1 MQKPWSAFKLENTP
15 VFISMFLWIYILIYL
30 LIFSVSVCVRI
41 LVSMGAAVVRPLST
55 MSLLRNLR
63 SVVASAYKT
72 AYRNSVK
79 CKLVVYRTLY
89 RTSIYDYVCL
99 YNTHTHT
106 HQQNMG
112 YLCARTHTHTPIYQP
127 HMVCLCT
134 HTQTLLWKAAAFIG
148 KGMKIKQ
155 LPFSCVQVY
164 SHYCTW

>member
-1 MQKPWSAFKLENTP
+1 MYVYSMQKPWSAFKLENTP

-99 YNTHTHT
+99 YNTHTHAPT
-106 HQQNMG
+106 KHG
-112 YLCARTHTHTPIYQP
+112 LPLRARTHTHTHTFTNHTWSAFAHTHKHSCGKLQP
-127 HMVCLCT
+127 
-134 HTQTLLWKAAAFIG
+134 
-148 KGMKIKQ
+148 
-155 LPFSCVQVY
+155 S
-164 SHYCTW
+164 